1 MPPVTSIARI
11 CEGREIPF
19 MNMGMGGEGC
29 GTALTQLKTVTD
41 TSENCFDTG
50 LGVHMACL
58 RSRYSESFR
67 KTESRS
73 QYEVQC
79 ISVTSKVE
87 GMDPVVNK
95 FVNKVN
101 QRIMKVHGPD
111 IVIPVLPLYSDY
123 LKANNNITYC
133 VSDSHLQA
141 EIQRRVAK
149 KAAEKAKKIE
159 RAEEAAKRAAKKAE
173 DERLK
178 EQRRVER
185 EEKAAKKAAEKAE
198 GARLNKEKRVKRQH
212 TLNQRADEA
221 KARLRAM
228 GILK

>member
-1 MPPVTSIARI
+1 
-11 CEGREIPF
+11 
-19 MNMGMGGEGC
+19 
-29 GTALTQLKTVTD
+29 
-41 TSENCFDTG
+41 
-50 LGVHMACL
+50 MACL
-58 RSRYSESFR
+58 TTQYSESFR
-67 KTESRS
+67 KTETQS
-73 QYEVQC
+73 QHEVQC
-79 ISVTSKVE
+79 TSVTSTIE

-95 FVNKVN
+95 FVNKVD
-101 QRIMKVHGPD
+101 QRIMKIHGPD
-111 IVIPVLPLYSDY
+111 IVTPKLPSYSDY
-123 LKANNNITYC
+123 LKANSNITYC

-185 EEKAAKKAAEKAE
+185 AEKAAKKAAEKAE